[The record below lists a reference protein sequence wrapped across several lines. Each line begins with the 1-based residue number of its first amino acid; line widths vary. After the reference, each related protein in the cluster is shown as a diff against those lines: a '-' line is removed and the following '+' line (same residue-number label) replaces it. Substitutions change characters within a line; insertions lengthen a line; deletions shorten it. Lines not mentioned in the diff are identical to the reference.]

1 MESIVQYIIASCGIF
16 EWANGNFQEGNV
28 NMNILTIKP
37 EENKET
43 IRTFSPYV

>member
-16 EWANGNFQEGNV
+16 EWANSSFQEGNV

-37 EENKET
+37 QSGE
-43 IRTFSPYV
+43 